1 MNHKNL
7 ETIFIYLGEN
17 IKIETKLTFKF
28 AETFHFCFRDSA
40 NFQFFNKTFFFL
52 TFPFTESLKI
62 WKTNWND
69 RAIFFFLA
77 KFLFIFRPH

>member
-7 ETIFIYLGEN
+7 EIIFIYLGEN

-40 NFQFFNKTFFFL
+40 NFQFFNKTFFFN
-52 TFPFTESLKI
+52 FSLHRISKNLEN
-62 WKTNWND
+62 K
-69 RAIFFFLA
+69 LE
-77 KFLFIFRPH
+77 